1 MINQLKKAHPVTQS
15 CRTLQMPRSS
25 YYARCRAPGRT
36 PSGAS
41 LLAVVRRIH
50 KDNRRSYG
58 TRRMADELRDQGYA
72 VGRHR
77 ARTLMHEAGIWTDRR
92 RPPHRYRRAL
102 APSHV
107 APNLLD
113 RQFTPCAPNQVW
125 AGDITYLPT
134 HKGWL
139 YLAIVM
145 DLYARRIVRWS
156 FSATPDAAL
165 ALDALKH
172 AVDTRKP
179 ASGLLFHS
187 DQGCQYTSTAFV
199 DRLKQLGITQSM
211 SRRGNCWDNAVVER
225 VFRTLKHEW
234 IQITP
239 YRDHVEAH
247 ADVLT
252 FLSSW
257 YNHRRLHS
265 TIGMRPPAIVDA
277 MAA

>member
-1 MINQLKKAHPVTQS
+1 MIHQLKKAHPVAQL

-25 YYARCRAPGRT
+25 YYARCRAPGRAS
-36 PSGAS
+36 SGAS
-41 LLAVVRRIH
+41 LLAAVRKIH

-58 TRRMADELRDQGYA
+58 TRRMAGELQDQGYA

-77 ARTLMHEAGIWTDRR
+77 ARALMHEAGIWNDRR
-92 RPPHRYRRAL
+92 RPHRYRRAL

-107 APNLLD
+107 APNQLD
-113 RQFTPCAPNQVW
+113 RQFAPPAPNVAW

-134 HKGWL
+134 QKGWL
-139 YLAIVM
+139 YLAIVV
-145 DLYARRIVRWS
+145 DLYARRIVGWS
-156 FSATPDAAL
+156 FSATPDTAL
-165 ALDALKH
+165 ALDALKQ
-172 AVDTRKP
+172 AVDARKP

-199 DRLKQLGITQSM
+199 ERLKQLGIVQSM

-234 IQITP
+234 MEITP
-239 YRDHVEAH
+239 YRDHAQAH
-247 ADVLT
+247 ADLLP

-265 TIGMRPPAIVDA
+265 AIGMRPPAIVDA